1 MPRQSNGTYQQ
12 PANTAAIPTTPISS
26 TAYNALITDI
36 GTELTNSLDRG
47 GRSAMTAPLPMGGQ
61 KITGMA
67 DPSVSTDGAT
77 KNYVDTTTAAF
88 FSTGDVKL
96 TLKVFADPG
105 WVLVVNTG
113 DGSGLAGTIGSA
125 SSGSTIRANA
135 DCQPL
140 FNLLFANANDANAP
154 LYTASGVLTTR
165 AAQTNAATAWAANC
179 RVHLGF
185 WAGRAIGVTGNGG
198 SGFTARVPLAF
209 AGEETHVLSAS
220 ELPSIS
226 SGGSYSGSATVNSVN
241 WVASNPNDSTAISV
255 VGGGVGLAVP
265 AANGG
270 TVSKIQSIGSS
281 SGSVALA
288 STNTG
293 GAAHNNMQPSIFV
306 NAMVKL

>member
-12 PANTAAIPTTPISS
+12 PANTSGIPSTPISS
-26 TAYNALITDI
+26 TAYNTLITDI
-36 GTELTNSLDRG
+36 GSEITNSLDRG

-67 DPSVSTDGAT
+67 NPTVSTDGAT
-77 KNYVDTTTAAF
+77 KNYVDMITAAF

-105 WVLVVNTG
+105 WVLVVGVG

-140 FNLLFANANDANAP
+140 FNLLFGNASDANAP

-179 RVHLGF
+179 RMHLGF
-185 WAGRAIGVTGNGG
+185 WAGRVIGCTGNGG
-198 SGFTARVPLAF
+198 SGFTPRVPLAI
-209 AGEETHVLSAS
+209 AGEETHLLSAS
-220 ELPSIS
+220 EIPSIS
-226 SGGSYSGSATVNSVN
+226 SGGSYSGSASVTSASF
-241 WVASNPNDSTAISV
+241 VANNPNNATAISATA
-255 VGGGVGLAVP
+255 GGSGLAV
-265 AANGG
+265 AAASGGVVSQLSSNG
-270 TVSKIQSIGSS
+270 TS
-281 SGSVALA
+281 SGSVSLT

-306 NAMVKL
+306 NVMVKL

>member
-12 PANTAAIPTTPISS
+12 PANTSGIPSTPISS

-36 GTELTNSLDRG
+36 GSEITNSLDRG

-67 DPSVSTDGAT
+67 DPTVSTDGAT
-77 KNYVDTTTAAF
+77 KNYVDTKTAAF

-96 TLKVFADPG
+96 TLKAFADPG
-105 WVLVVNTG
+105 WVLVVSTG
-113 DGSGLAGTIGSA
+113 DGSGLVGTIGSA
-125 SSGSTIRANA
+125 ASGAVLRANA
-135 DCQPL
+135 DCQALFTLLYTVISDANSPL
-140 FNLLFANANDANAP
+140 F
-154 LYTASGVLTTR
+154 TSSGVLTTR
-165 AAQTNAATAWAANC
+165 AAQGTAATAWAANC
-179 RVHLGF
+179 RIHLGF
-185 WAGRAIGVTGNGG
+185 WAGRAIGVTGNSG

-209 AGEETHVLSAS
+209 VGEETHVLSAS
-220 ELPSIS
+220 EIPSIS

-241 WVASNPNDSTAISV
+241 WVASNPNDSTAVSV
-255 VGGGVGLAVP
+255 VGGGVGLAVS
-265 AANGG
+265 AASGG

-281 SGSVALA
+281 SGSVALT

-293 GAAHNNMQPSIFV
+293 GTAHNNMQPSIFV